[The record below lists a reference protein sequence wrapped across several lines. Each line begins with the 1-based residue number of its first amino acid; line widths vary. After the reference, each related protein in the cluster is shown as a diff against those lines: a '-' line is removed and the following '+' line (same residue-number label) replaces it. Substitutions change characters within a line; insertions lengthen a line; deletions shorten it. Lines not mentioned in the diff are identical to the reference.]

1 VASVS
6 GACAHLP
13 AGQQQAGEAAADASA
28 GGRGYDADAAVV
40 LEDPSFVTEPDAE
53 DPLSEVLDEPLP
65 SLEDDEPPSPDDD
78 EEEDDEPFFDPVPE
92 RLSVL

>member
-1 VASVS
+1 
-6 GACAHLP
+6 
-13 AGQQQAGEAAADASA
+13 
-28 GGRGYDADAAVV
+28 VV